1 MCGICGV
8 VGADGAAV
16 AKRVRKMMS
25 ALVHRGP
32 DGEGILDRPGAVFGI
47 RRLSIIDLSG
57 GQQPIYNETGD
68 VGVVFNG
75 EIYNFPHLR
84 ATLESRGHRY
94 HTRCDTEII
103 VHAYEEWGD
112 RCVEHFDGMFSFALW
127 DGRNSGASLSGSHPK
142 KGRVLLARD
151 RLGIKPLYYALATG
165 VLIFASELRALLAS
179 EAVERRLAPQSIEA
193 YLLFGSVVEPMT
205 LVEGVYS
212 LPAGHSLALNLD
224 APMDP
229 NPTAYWELAFRA
241 NQKARQA
248 PRALAPASHG
258 VRALLEKAVASQL
271 LADVPVGVFLS
282 SGLDSTAVAALAARE
297 RAGIQTF
304 TMSFL
309 ERDFD
314 EASWARNTARQLGT
328 EHHELLLTGEEMQT
342 RLFEAIGALDQ
353 PSMDGVNT
361 FFLSWGARR
370 AGLKVAL
377 SGLGGDELFGGYPSF
392 RVTPQLARIAAI
404 AGWLPE
410 GARHAISLALLE
422 IGRRAGVRERAD
434 RLRKIAS
441 VFSHPEALPHAYFLN
456 RMLFTPRQTE
466 RLLSPSIIAMR
477 SEAAH
482 SERISWRRW
491 LEQLVVYA
499 GTLRGESVVS
509 YLELRTYM
517 LNTLLRDTDSMSMHH
532 SLEVRVP
539 LLDHELVE
547 YVEALPDSARKKAG
561 TAKELL
567 AESVKDLLPGGAV
580 DQPKRAFT
588 VPWEH
593 WLRGKAGTEVACRLS
608 MLTPSLA
615 SMLDSNAV
623 QSVWRRFLSKR
634 TGWARPWSL
643 FVLNE
648 WVRKHIDEVESNTE
662 LTERPA
668 AEAAAS

>member
-8 VGADGAAV
+8 VGADGADV
-16 AKRVRKMMS
+16 AKRVRKMMN

-32 DGEGILDRPGAVFGI
+32 DGEGVLDRAGVIFGI
-47 RRLSIIDLSG
+47 RRLSIIDFSS

-75 EIYNFPHLR
+75 EIYNFLQLR
-84 ATLESRGHRY
+84 ATLESRGHRFN
-94 HTRCDTEII
+94 TRCDTEII

-112 RCVEHFDGMFSFALW
+112 RCVEHLDGMFSFALW
-127 DGRNSGASLSGSHPK
+127 DGRNSGASLSGSYPK

-151 RLGIKPLYYALATG
+151 RLGIKPLYYALATD

-212 LPAGHSLALNLD
+212 LPSGHSLALNLD
-224 APMDP
+224 VPIDPDPMP
-229 NPTAYWELAFRA
+229 YWELSFRA

-248 PRALAPASHG
+248 PRALAPAGHG

-282 SGLDSTAVAALAARE
+282 SGLDSTAVAAVAARN
-297 RAGIQTF
+297 RAGVQTF

-309 ERDFD
+309 EQNFD

-328 EHHELLLTGEEMQT
+328 EHHELILTGEEMQT
-342 RLFEAIGALDQ
+342 QLFEAIGALDQ

-392 RVTPQLARIAAI
+392 RLTPQLAKIMAI

-410 GARHAISLALLE
+410 RARNAISLALLE
-422 IGRRAGVRERAD
+422 IGRRAGIRERAD
-434 RLRKIAS
+434 RLRKVAS
-441 VFSHPEALPHAYFLN
+441 IFSHPAALPDAYFLN
-456 RMLFTPRQTE
+456 RILFTPRQTE

-499 GTLRGESVVS
+499 ETLRGESAIS

-547 YVEALPDSARKKAG
+547 YVEALPDGARKKAG
-561 TAKELL
+561 TTKALL

-580 DQPKRAFT
+580 HRPKRAFT
-588 VPWEH
+588 LPWEH
-593 WLRGKAGTEVACRLS
+593 WLRGKAGTEVACRLG

-648 WVRKHIDEVESNTE
+648 WARKHIDEVESDAK
-662 LTERPA
+662 LTDRPA

>member
-8 VGADGAAV
+8 VGADGAVV
-16 AKRVRKMMS
+16 AKRVRKMMN

-47 RRLSIIDLSG
+47 RRLSIIDLSS
-57 GQQPIYNETGD
+57 GQQPMYNETGD

-75 EIYNFPHLR
+75 EIYNFPQLR
-84 ATLESRGHRY
+84 ATLESRSHRF

-112 RCVEHFDGMFSFALW
+112 RCVEHLDGMFSFALW
-127 DGRNSGASLSGSHPK
+127 DGRNSGGSLSGSHPK

-229 NPTAYWELAFRA
+229 SPTAYWELSFRA
-241 NQKARQA
+241 NQKVRQA
-248 PRALAPASHG
+248 PRALAPAGHG

-309 ERDFD
+309 EQDFD

-328 EHHELLLTGEEMQT
+328 KHHELLLTGEEMQT

-392 RVTPQLARIAAI
+392 RVTPQLAKIVAI
-404 AGWLPE
+404 AGRLPE
-410 GARHAISLALLE
+410 RARHAISLALLE

-456 RMLFTPRQTE
+456 RILFTPRQTE

-482 SERISWRRW
+482 SERISWRKW

-499 GTLRGESVVS
+499 GTLRGESVIS

-547 YVEALPDSARKKAG
+547 YVEALPNSARKKAG
-561 TAKELL
+561 TVKALL
-567 AESVKDLLPGGAV
+567 AESVKDLLPGGAEHR
-580 DQPKRAFT
+580 PKRAFT
-588 VPWEH
+588 LPWEH
-593 WLRGKAGTEVACRLS
+593 WLRGKAGTEVACRLD

-648 WVRKHIDEVESNTE
+648 WARKHIDEVESNTK